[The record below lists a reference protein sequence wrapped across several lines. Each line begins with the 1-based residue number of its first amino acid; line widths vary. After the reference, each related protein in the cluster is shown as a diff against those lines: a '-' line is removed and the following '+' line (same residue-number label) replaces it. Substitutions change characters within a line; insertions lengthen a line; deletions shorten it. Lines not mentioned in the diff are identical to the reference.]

1 MFPFAFLSSLF
12 WDPEVKN
19 SEETEETM
27 RVGGVLETGQTLE
40 PELIIKRKAS
50 LKRLQIRELL
60 DQAEP
65 EAEKT
70 AVAMTG
76 N

>member
-1 MFPFAFLSSLF
+1 MG
-12 WDPEVKN
+12 E
-19 SEETEETM
+19 
-27 RVGGVLETGQTLE
+27 VLEAGQTLE

-50 LKRLQIRELL
+50 LKRLQIWELL

-65 EAEKT
+65 GAEKT
-70 AVAMTG
+70 TVALAG